1 MDWESIAPLRLD
13 PMNIPPEVEMK
24 AGLPSN
30 TGRPSLVG
38 PGRLVR
44 VDLNPYRQGRR
55 LQRLVFEMA
64 RDLTRD
70 YLRQTRL
77 RGPSP
82 RSVHPARHDRHPLR
96 STRRSGRS
104 RRRGT
109 SMPCLSPW
117 YGWLV
122 ERLVAAIRSDDAA
135 GENVELPRVEQGR
148 EPGSTMEVDFE
159 TRREPYPV
167 VKSHVNAVVPDTDK
181 WEQTAAYRLDTHDLV
196 HSFVK
201 NAGLGFA
208 IPYLHNGEHHEYL
221 PDFIVRLVGDAERY
235 LILETKG
242 YDPLQDVKT
251 QAAQRWVRA
260 VNAGG
265 GFGAWGYAV
274 VSEMS
279 RVVDAVRRAAAE

>member
-1 MDWESIAPLRLD
+1 MTVDWESIAPLRLD
-13 PMNIPPEVEMK
+13 PMDIPPEVEVK

-38 PGRLVR
+38 PGRLER
-44 VDLNPYRQGRR
+44 IDLNPYREGQR

-70 YLRQTRL
+70 YLRQPGCDAPAHVLFTQLASIVTRYL
-77 RGPSP
+77 GEKVRPIA
-82 RSVHPARHDRHPLR
+82 PAREVDAF
-96 STRRSGRS
+96 
-104 RRRGT
+104 
-109 SMPCLSPW
+109 LSPW

-122 ERLVAAIRSDDAA
+122 ERLVAAIRPDDMA
-135 GENVELPRVEQGR
+135 GGSVELPRVEQGR
-148 EPGSTMEVDFE
+148 EPGSTVEVDFE

-167 VKSHVNAVVPDTDK
+167 VKSHVNAVVPDPEK
-181 WEQTAAYRLDTHDLV
+181 WEQTAAYRLDIHDLV

-221 PDFIVRLVGDAERY
+221 PDFLVRLADDEDRY

-260 VNAGG
+260 STP
-265 GFGAWGYAV
+265 AV
-274 VSEMS
+274 ASA
-279 RVVDAVRRAAAE
+279 RGTTP